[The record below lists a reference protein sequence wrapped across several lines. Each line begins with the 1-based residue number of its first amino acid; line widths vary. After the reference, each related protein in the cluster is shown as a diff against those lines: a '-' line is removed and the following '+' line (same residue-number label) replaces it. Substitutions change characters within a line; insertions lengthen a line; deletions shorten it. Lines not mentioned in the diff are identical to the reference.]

1 MFPELSLTGYELEA
15 RPVAPDD
22 PALIPIADACAAT
35 GSLALAGAPVA
46 DEQGRLF
53 IAMLRIDANGAQV
66 AYHKTWLGGREPARF
81 TPGSGPAVLEIDG
94 WRLGLA
100 ICKDTGAAQHT
111 TATAALG
118 VDAYLAGLAHHPQE
132 LPEQEARAIVVAVP
146 AGPTLSSPA
155 SPGPPGMTSSRR
167 RGARP
172 SGPPEAS
179 LSLVRDRMSVAA
191 PAQPWNDPVSGEEA
205 AATTAR
211 RLPADRS
218 SIGIGS
224 SASDLLVACPKVADR
239 ARCRSAWRG
248 VCCARC
254 C

>member
-1 MFPELSLTGYELEA
+1 VFPELSLTGYELEA

-132 LPEQEARAIVVAVP
+132 LPEQEARAIVVARTCRAYVVFASF
-146 AGPTLSSPA
+146 AGPTGDDFVETAGCSAIWSP
-155 SPGPPGMTSSRR
+155 R
-167 RGARP
+167 
-172 SGPPEAS
+172 AS

-218 SIGIGS
+218 LTGTAKTG
-224 SASDLLVACPKVADR
+224 
-239 ARCRSAWRG
+239 
-248 VCCARC
+248 
-254 C
+254 

>member
-132 LPEQEARAIVVAVP
+132 LPEQEARAIVVARTCRAYVVFASF
-146 AGPTLSSPA
+146 AGPTGDDFVETAGCSAIWSPRGFA
-155 SPGPPGMTSSRR
+155 IARAGPDVGGS
-167 RGARP
+167 AC
-172 SGPPEAS
+172 
-179 LSLVRDRMSVAA
+179 
-191 PAQPWNDPVSGEEA
+191 
-205 AATTAR
+205 AT
-211 RLPADRS
+211 LE
-218 SIGIGS
+218 
-224 SASDLLVACPKVADR
+224 
-239 ARCRSAWRG
+239 
-248 VCCARC
+248 
-254 C
+254 